1 MPPQTLVQGS
11 AQVPTQANHLRDLY
25 LHIGL
30 PKTGT
35 SYLQQSLVSNADRL
49 RSAGLGISA
58 YQDPRDGAS
67 RVFRKAVATEG
78 LEAVMEGLAAV
89 PTERVVVS
97 SEQLSDWL
105 DDADFARALHRA
117 ASRHFRPRIVI
128 FLRRQDFLRESLF
141 AQVVKTWYA
150 GPIAGETHYDY
161 DHDARLR
168 RLEAVFGGENIRV
181 LIYHD
186 RGRND
191 IQGAFLRAMG
201 LDIGAEALAPVE
213 RRNISL
219 HRRKLLF
226 LSQVP
231 KPDPARQDL
240 SRLMTEVVTRSA
252 AIGDDGG
259 RFLMSPAE
267 RRELVAR
274 HQAGNRAVIARYGI
288 EDARDFGD
296 LPDADAGWRP
306 PRPISTAELAA
317 TYAAVLGHCARRL
330 SPRYGLAMAGRALA
344 ALPAVAGARSRPPA
358 AAVPAP
364 PNAGPPDLPPVRHPG

>member
-1 MPPQTLVQGS
+1 MNRQP
-11 AQVPTQANHLRDLY
+11 QANRVRDLH

-30 PKTGT
+30 PKTGP
-35 SYLQQSLVSNADRL
+35 SFLQQSLVANAERL
-49 RSAGLGISA
+49 RAAGLGVSD

-67 RVFRKAVATEG
+67 RVFRKAVAAEG
-78 LEAVMEGLAAV
+78 LDAVMDGLAAV
-89 PTERVVVS
+89 SGERVVVS

-105 DDADFARALHRA
+105 DSPDFARALHRA

-128 FLRRQDFLRESLF
+128 FLRRQDFLKESLF

-150 GPIAGETHYDY
+150 GPIADENHYDY

-168 RLEAVFGGENIRV
+168 RLEAVFGRENIRV
-181 LIYHD
+181 LLYHD
-186 RGRND
+186 DGRNE
-191 IQGAFLRAMG
+191 IQRDFLRAMG
-201 LDIGAEALAPVE
+201 LSVGPDELAPVA

-240 SRLMTEVVTRSA
+240 SRLMTDAVTRTD
-252 AIGDDGG
+252 AIADDGG
-259 RFLMSPAE
+259 RFMLSPAE

-288 EDARDFGD
+288 EDARGFGE
-296 LPDADAGWRP
+296 LPDLDADWRP
-306 PRPISTAELAA
+306 PPPLSPAELIA
-317 TYAAVLGHCARRL
+317 TYAAVLRHCARRL
-330 SPRYGLAMAGRALA
+330 GPRYGLRMAARALA
-344 ALPAVAGARSRPPA
+344 ALPAIAGARPAAPVPDPPETGPPELPPA
-358 AAVPAP
+358 RDRA
-364 PNAGPPDLPPVRHPG
+364 